1 MNSIVQIKILLSF
14 LLVCLL
20 TSTFAQNK
28 EQQTM
33 RSFVPKSQA
42 YDIYYPL
49 DYKLIEGDNGIV
61 TITDTLSGLNI
72 TLSTYNLQKKIKDI
86 DIIIQLNS
94 FINETYN
101 KKINQEDW
109 NSYKTKFDV
118 LVELKTSFDDSNWI
132 WYGINNK
139 KSLVILSINKK
150 TEINQ
155 EEINLMMYM
164 IDNMIINE

>member
-20 TSTFAQNK
+20 TTTFAQNK

-49 DYKLIEGDNGIV
+49 EYKLIEGDNGIV

-101 KKINQEDW
+101 TKIKQEDW

-118 LVELKTSFDDSNWI
+118 LVELKTNFDDSNWI

-139 KSLVILSINKK
+139 KSLVILTINKK

-155 EEINLMMYM
+155 QEINLVMYM